1 MKKAKFCAVKKSMS
15 LYASF
20 SRISKAKSVN
30 RTLLQTDNFFQF
42 SDKKTT
48 CLTRAQIKILGIS
61 EKHNYIGH
69 FCQFSQVT
77 RSTVDLLISDKNLVF

>member
-30 RTLLQTDNFFQF
+30 RTLFQTDNFFQF

-61 EKHNYIGH
+61 EKQIITLDIFVN
-69 FCQFSQVT
+69 FLRWRVP
-77 RSTVDLLISDKNLVF
+77 L